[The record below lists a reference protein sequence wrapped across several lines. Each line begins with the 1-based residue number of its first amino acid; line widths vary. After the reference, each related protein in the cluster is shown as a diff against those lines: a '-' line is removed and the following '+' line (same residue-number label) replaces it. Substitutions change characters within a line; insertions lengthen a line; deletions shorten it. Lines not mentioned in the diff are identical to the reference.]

1 MGKKKRTWFES
12 HVSDKYV
19 QMAQKDNYRSRA
31 VYKLKEIDEKYNIFI
46 NGQYICD
53 LGSSPGSWSQ
63 YIIRKNPNSKIF
75 AFDLLQMKPIKNVN
89 FVQTDICGLL
99 NSEQNTQHFPKFNLV
114 ISDIAPNITGIDAS
128 DIPAM
133 LEIAENISNIA
144 ENLLKPRGSLI
155 MKLFQGSGSD
165 TFIKELKKMY
175 NRVSIIKPKASRPKS
190 REIYLVAL
198 EYNLN
203 QRKSL

>member
-31 VYKLKEIDEKYNIFI
+31 VYKLKEIDQKYNIFI

-63 YIIRKNPNSKIF
+63 HIIRKNPNSKIF
-75 AFDLLQMKPIKNVN
+75 AFDLLEMKPIKNVN
-89 FVQTDICGLL
+89 FVQTDICDLL

-133 LEIAENISNIA
+133 LEIAENIGNIA
-144 ENLLKPRGSLI
+144 ENLLKPSGSLN

-165 TFIKELKKMY
+165 SFIKELKKMY
-175 NRVSIIKPKASRPKS
+175 NKVSIIKPKASRPKS

>member
-46 NGQYICD
+46 N
-53 LGSSPGSWSQ
+53 SQ

-75 AFDLLQMKPIKNVN
+75 AFDLLEMKPIKNVN

-165 TFIKELKKMY
+165 SFIKELKKMY
-175 NRVSIIKPKASRPKS
+175 NKVSIIKPKASRPKS

>member
-75 AFDLLQMKPIKNVN
+75 AFDLLEMKPIKNVN
-89 FVQTDICGLL
+89 
-99 NSEQNTQHFPKFNLV
+99 
-114 ISDIAPNITGIDAS
+114 
-128 DIPAM
+128 
-133 LEIAENISNIA
+133 
-144 ENLLKPRGSLI
+144 SLA
-155 MKLFQGSGSD
+155 F
-165 TFIKELKKMY
+165 FW
-175 NRVSIIKPKASRPKS
+175 
-190 REIYLVAL
+190 
-198 EYNLN
+198 
-203 QRKSL
+203 